1 MTQFSGKPDLEVR
14 FRALYAAVYPDLLRF
29 VQRRTGADQAED
41 LAAETFLVVW
51 RRFEDVPAGLE
62 DSRAWIFG
70 ICRNI
75 MLNGRR
81 GEQRRNA
88 LGVRLA
94 AAAETVSPADLEMAE
109 QRVDLAR
116 AWRQLSDVHQEA
128 LGLSVFEGFT
138 GPQAAAVLGISP
150 VAYRIRLTRARRAL
164 RLLLEHLPVSSDQ
177 PKAAVLPRAA
187 VAHLP
192 RHEPHLAETRP
203 KDAKRTAVERKP

>member
-1 MTQFSGKPDLEVR
+1 MTQFSGKPDREGR
-14 FRALYAAVYPDLLRF
+14 FRVLYASVYPDLLRF
-29 VQRRTGADQAED
+29 VQRRAGADHAED
-41 LAAETFLVVW
+41 LVAETFLVVW
-51 RRFEDVPAGLE
+51 RRFEDVPSDAG

-81 GEQRRNA
+81 GDQRRNA

-94 AAAETVSPADLEMAE
+94 AAVPVSAADLDLAE

-116 AWRQLSDVHQEA
+116 AWRQLSEVHQEA
-128 LGLSVFEGFT
+128 LGLAVFEDLS

-164 RLLLEHLPVSSDQ
+164 RLLLEHLPVSTVVPQ
-177 PKAAVLPRAA
+177 PAVVQQSAAVQRPAA
-187 VAHLP
+187 V
-192 RHEPHLAETRP
+192 RP
-203 KDAKRTAVERKP
+203 PAVGRKP

>member
-1 MTQFSGKPDLEVR
+1 MTQFSGKPDREGR
-14 FRALYAAVYPDLLRF
+14 FRTLYAAMYPDLLRF
-29 VQRRTGADQAED
+29 VQRRAGADHAED
-41 LAAETFLVVW
+41 LVAETFLVVW
-51 RRFEDVPAGLE
+51 RRFEDVPNDTG

-81 GEQRRNA
+81 GDQRRNA

-94 AAAETVSPADLEMAE
+94 ASVPVSSADIDLAE

-116 AWRQLSDVHQEA
+116 AWRQLSENHQEA
-128 LGLSVFEGFT
+128 LGLAVFEDLS

-164 RLLLEHLPVSSDQ
+164 RLLLDHLPVSTVV
-177 PKAAVLPRAA
+177 P
-187 VAHLP
+187 
-192 RHEPHLAETRP
+192 
-203 KDAKRTAVERKP
+203 RTAVAQPSVAVPPSVGVQKPAAVRPPAVGRKP